1 MQTPWGEGIAL
12 GRPTGRAG
20 KNRRAFQLSAASSH
34 LTTFLF
40 LVPDPCVG
48 ICACKIVL
56 YPELIYFLFQWE
68 HLAHGFLSQCC
79 TSEASA
85 ASFQIS
91 IFIFP
96 DSLQLFSGFAKH
108 VI

>member
-1 MQTPWGEGIAL
+1 M
-12 GRPTGRAG
+12 
-20 KNRRAFQLSAASSH
+20 
-34 LTTFLF
+34 
-40 LVPDPCVG
+40 
-48 ICACKIVL
+48 L

-68 HLAHGFLSQCC
+68 HLAHGFLSQSC
-79 TSEASA
+79 TSDASA

>member
-1 MQTPWGEGIAL
+1 MEKTGELLSDFIA
-12 GRPTGRAG
+12 
-20 KNRRAFQLSAASSH
+20 SH
-34 LTTFLF
+34 DFSFLF
-40 LVPDPCVG
+40 PGARSLCT
-48 ICACKIVL
+48 CKIVL
-56 YPELIYFLFQWE
+56 HPQLIYFLFQWE

-79 TSEASA
+79 TSEATA
-85 ASFQIS
+85 ATFQIS